1 LRTQLR
7 LPPGFRRTLTPSQ
20 PAFPILK
27 MSLPSRIL
35 IVDDDPIILRV
46 LTNVLTPE
54 GYALATA
61 KNGKEALDKVPVFE
75 PDLIL
80 LDVML
85 PEMDGFAVCRQ
96 LRADDRYGDVPV
108 IFITA
113 LDDQKSRLRGIEAGA
128 DEFLNKPVNPLELK
142 ARARTITQLRNF
154 RRLVGERSRFEKII
168 ELAPEGIVVIDTDAN
183 IRLSNA
189 AMRGML
195 NIADETT
202 IRLHKIFHYVPREF
216 RDQMGRNLE
225 SLLVNDSR
233 PITFELELMR
243 EDGRRFPAE
252 VTASYFPW
260 ETQPAVQLF
269 IRNVEDKKKIE
280 AQFLRVQRMQSIGTL
295 AGGIAHDLNNALTP
309 ILVAAHLAK
318 GQLKGH
324 PAARLI
330 DTIEKS
336 ALRGKNIIKQIL
348 AFARGVE
355 GERRLVQLTYV
366 VKEIEKILHET
377 LPPSIELSAEIGE
390 GPLPIIG
397 DATQLHQVLMNLCV
411 NARDALPH
419 GGTLKII
426 LENDLIDAKQAQQLE
441 APAPGAY
448 VRLTVEDSGT
458 GIAPDVIDMIFEPFF
473 TTKDVGAGTGLGLS
487 SALGIVKSH
496 GGFIDVQSELGKG
509 TRFSVF
515 LPAAQAGMVESEDYE
530 TTFIRRGTGE
540 RVMIMD
546 DDEAIRDM
554 VAESLKHYGYDVV
567 TFRTGDEG
575 LEDFRKDPAATKIL
589 IVDFLMPGTH
599 GKELVLK
606 FREIDPDARI
616 ILMTG
621 YGEMRRVIDVAEQ
634 TKVRHLIKPFTVEA
648 MLESLH
654 RVLS

>member
-1 LRTQLR
+1 MELIAR
-7 LPPGFRRTLTPSQ
+7 LT
-20 PAFPILK
+20 K
-27 MSLPSRIL
+27 MSQPSRIL

-46 LTNVLTPE
+46 LSNVLAPE
-54 GYALATA
+54 GYVLATA
-61 KNGKEALDKVPVFE
+61 ANGKEALNQVPAFE

-96 LRADDRYGDVPV
+96 LRADERYGDVPV

-113 LDDQKSRLRGIEAGA
+113 LDDQKSRLQGIEAGA
-128 DEFLNKPVNPLELK
+128 DEFLNKPVNALELK
-142 ARARTITQLRNF
+142 ARVRTITQLRRF
-154 RRLVGERSRFEKII
+154 RRMVGERSRFEKII
-168 ELAPEGIVVIDTDAN
+168 ELAPEGIVLLDTDAN

-189 AMRGML
+189 AMREML

-202 IRLHKIFHYVPREF
+202 IRLHKIFHYVPREY
-216 RDQMGRNLE
+216 RDQMGHNLE
-225 SLLVNDSR
+225 SLLATGAR
-233 PITFELELMR
+233 PISFELEFLR

-269 IRNVEDKKKIE
+269 VRNVEDKKKIE

-309 ILVAAHLAK
+309 ILVASHLAK
-318 GQLKGH
+318 GQLRDH
-324 PAARLI
+324 PTYRLL

-355 GERRLVQLTYV
+355 GERRLVQLKYV
-366 VKEIEKILHET
+366 VNEIEKILRET
-377 LPPSIELSAEIGE
+377 LPPTIELSAEIGDN
-390 GPLPIIG
+390 PQPIIG

-411 NARDALPH
+411 NARDAMPQ
-419 GGTLKII
+419 GGKL
-426 LENDLIDAKQAQQLE
+426 LIALDGEVVDAARAQKLE

-448 VRLTVEDSGT
+448 ARLSVTDTGT
-458 GIAPDVIDMIFEPFF
+458 GIAPDILDKIFEPFF
-473 TTKDVGAGTGLGLS
+473 TTKDIGAGTGLGLS
-487 SALGIVKSH
+487 SALGIVRSH
-496 GGFIDVQSELGKG
+496 GGFIDVQSQLGQG
-509 TRFSVF
+509 TLFNVF
-515 LPAAQAGMVESEDYE
+515 LPAAQAGVVETPDYE
-530 TTFIRRGTGE
+530 TTFIRRGKGE
-540 RVMIMD
+540 RVFVMD

-554 VAESLKHYGYDVV
+554 VAESLRHYGYGV
-567 TFRTGDEG
+567 TTFPTGDAGVTAFSANPREV
-575 LEDFRKDPAATKIL
+575 AAL
-589 IVDFLMPGTH
+589 IVDFLMPGIH

-606 FREIDPDARI
+606 LREIDPKARI

-621 YGEMRRVIDVAEQ
+621 FGEMRRVIDVAEE

-648 MLESLH
+648 MLEALH
-654 RVLS
+654 RVLV

>member
-1 LRTQLR
+1 
-7 LPPGFRRTLTPSQ
+7 
-20 PAFPILK
+20 
-27 MSLPSRIL
+27 MSRASRIL

-46 LTNVLTPE
+46 LSNVLAPE
-54 GYALATA
+54 GYELATA
-61 KNGKEALDKVPVFE
+61 VNGKEALNKVPSFE

-96 LRADDRYGDVPV
+96 LRADDRFGDVPV

-113 LDDQKSRLRGIEAGA
+113 LDDQKSRLQGIEAGA
-128 DEFLNKPVNPLELK
+128 DEFLNKPVNSLELK
-142 ARARTITQLRNF
+142 ARVRTITQLRKF
-154 RRLVGERSRFEKII
+154 RKMVGERSRFEKII
-168 ELAPEGIVVIDTDAN
+168 ELAPEGIVVLDTDAN

-189 AMRGML
+189 AMREML
-195 NIADETT
+195 NVRDETA
-202 IRLHKIFHYVPREF
+202 IRLHKVFHYVPREY

-225 SLLVNDSR
+225 SLLVAGAR
-233 PITFELELMR
+233 PITFEMEFLR
-243 EDGRRFPAE
+243 EDSRRFPAE

-269 IRNVEDKKKIE
+269 VRNVEDKKKIE

-309 ILVAAHLAK
+309 ILVASHLAK
-318 GQLKGH
+318 GQLKDH
-324 PAARLI
+324 PTARLI

-355 GERRLVQLTYV
+355 GERRLVQLKYV

-377 LPPSIELSAEIGE
+377 IPPAIVLTAEISE
-390 GPLPIIG
+390 SPLPIIG

-411 NARDALPH
+411 NARDAMPQ
-419 GGTLKII
+419 GGTLKIT
-426 LENDLIDAKQAQQLE
+426 LDNELLDAARAQQLE

-448 VRLTVEDSGT
+448 AKLVVEDNGT
-458 GIAPDVIDMIFEPFF
+458 GIAPDIIDKIFEPFF
-473 TTKDVGAGTGLGLS
+473 TTKDIGAGTGLGLS
-487 SALGIVKSH
+487 SSLGIVKSH
-496 GGFIDVQSELGKG
+496 GGFIDVHSAPGQG
-509 TRFSVF
+509 TRFSVY
-515 LPAAQAGMVESEDYE
+515 LPAAQAGVVESNDYE
-530 TTFIRRGTGE
+530 TTFIRRGKGE

-546 DDEAIRDM
+546 DDEAIREM

-567 TFRTGDEG
+567 TFPTGDSGVEV
-575 LEDFRKDPAATKIL
+575 FSKDPAAVKIL
-589 IVDFLMPGTH
+589 IVDFLMPGLH
-599 GKELVLK
+599 GKALVLK
-606 FREIDPDARI
+606 LREIDPKARI

-621 YGEMRRVIDVAEQ
+621 YGEMRRVIDVAEE

-648 MLESLH
+648 MLEALH
-654 RVLS
+654 RVLM

>member
-1 LRTQLR
+1 M
-7 LPPGFRRTLTPSQ
+7 SQ
-20 PAFPILK
+20 
-27 MSLPSRIL
+27 SSRIL

-46 LTNVLTPE
+46 LSNVLAPE
-54 GYALATA
+54 GYELATA
-61 KNGKEALDKVPVFE
+61 TNGKEALNKVPAFE

-113 LDDQKSRLRGIEAGA
+113 LDDQKSRLQGIEAGA
-128 DEFLNKPVNPLELK
+128 DEFLNKPVNSLELK
-142 ARARTITQLRNF
+142 ARVRTITQLRRF

-168 ELAPEGIVVIDTDAN
+168 ELAPEGIMVLDTDAN

-189 AMRGML
+189 AMREML
-195 NIADETT
+195 HVPDETA
-202 IRLHKIFHYVPREF
+202 IRLHKVFHYVPREY

-225 SLLVNDSR
+225 SLLVSGAR
-233 PITFELELMR
+233 PITFEMEFLR
-243 EDGRRFPAE
+243 DDGRRFPSE

-269 IRNVEDKKKIE
+269 VRNVEDKKKIE

-309 ILVAAHLAK
+309 ILVASHLAK
-318 GQLKGH
+318 GQLKDH
-324 PAARLI
+324 PVARLV

-355 GERRLVQLTYV
+355 GERRLVQLKYV

-377 LPPSIELSAEIGE
+377 LPPTIELSSEIGE
-390 GPLPIIG
+390 NPLPIIG

-411 NARDALPH
+411 NARDAMPQ
-419 GGTLKII
+419 GGSLKIT
-426 LENDLIDAKQAQQLE
+426 LDDELIDAARAQQLE

-448 VRLTVEDSGT
+448 ARLTVEDTGS
-458 GIAPDVIDMIFEPFF
+458 GIAADIIDQIFEPFF
-473 TTKDVGAGTGLGLS
+473 TTKDIGAGTGLGLS

-496 GGFIDVQSELGKG
+496 GGFIDVQSSVGQG
-509 TRFSVF
+509 TRFSVY
-515 LPAAQAGMVESEDYE
+515 LPAAQAGVTESDDYE
-530 TTFIRRGTGE
+530 TTFIRRGRGE

-554 VAESLKHYGYDVV
+554 VAESLRHYGYDVV
-567 TFRTGDEG
+567 TFPNGDTGVEEYQKNPG
-575 LEDFRKDPAATKIL
+575 AVQIL
-589 IVDFLMPGTH
+589 IVDFLMPGLH
-599 GKELVLK
+599 GKDLVLK
-606 FREIDPDARI
+606 LREIDPKSRI

-621 YGEMRRVIDVAEQ
+621 YGEMRRVIDVAEE

-654 RVLS
+654 RVLM

>member
-1 LRTQLR
+1 M
-7 LPPGFRRTLTPSQ
+7 SQ
-20 PAFPILK
+20 A
-27 MSLPSRIL
+27 SRIL

-46 LTNVLTPE
+46 LTNVLAPE
-54 GYALATA
+54 GYVLATA
-61 KNGKEALDKVPVFE
+61 TNGKEALNKVPSFE

-113 LDDQKSRLRGIEAGA
+113 LDDQKSRLQGIEAGA
-128 DEFLNKPVNPLELK
+128 DEFLNKPVNSLELK
-142 ARARTITQLRNF
+142 ARVRTITQLRKF
-154 RRLVGERSRFEKII
+154 RRMVGERSRFEKII
-168 ELAPEGIVVIDTDAN
+168 ELAPEGIIVLDTDAN
-183 IRLSNA
+183 VRLSNA
-189 AMRGML
+189 AMREML
-195 NIADETT
+195 NIREETT
-202 IRLHKIFHYVPREF
+202 IRLHKVFHYVPREY

-225 SLLVNDSR
+225 SLLAAGAR
-233 PITFELELMR
+233 PITFEMELLR

-309 ILVAAHLAK
+309 ILVASHLAK

-324 PAARLI
+324 PTARLL

-355 GERRLVQLTYV
+355 GERRLVQLKYV
-366 VKEIEKILHET
+366 VNEIEKILHET
-377 LPPSIELSAEIGE
+377 IPPAIALNAEIGE
-390 GPLPIIG
+390 NPLPIIG

-411 NARDALPH
+411 NARDAMPQ
-419 GGTLKII
+419 GGELKIT
-426 LENDLIDAKQAQQLE
+426 LENELLDAARAQQLE

-448 VRLTVEDSGT
+448 VRMVVTDNGT
-458 GIAPDVIDMIFEPFF
+458 GIAPDIIDKIFEPFF
-473 TTKDVGAGTGLGLS
+473 TTKDIGAGTGLGLS
-487 SALGIVKSH
+487 STLGIVKSH

-509 TRFSVF
+509 TTFSVY
-515 LPAAQAGMVESEDYE
+515 LPAAQAGVVETPDYE
-530 TTFIRRGTGE
+530 TTFIRRGKGE

-554 VAESLKHYGYDVV
+554 VAESLKHYGYDVI
-567 TFRTGDEG
+567 TFPTGDSGVEVYS
-575 LEDFRKDPAATKIL
+575 KDPSAIKIL
-589 IVDFLMPGTH
+589 IVDFLMPGLH
-599 GKELVLK
+599 GKELVMKL
-606 FREIDPDARI
+606 REIDPKARI

-621 YGEMRRVIDVAEQ
+621 YGEMRRVMDVAEE
-634 TKVRHLIKPFTVEA
+634 TKVRSLIKPFTVEA
-648 MLESLH
+648 MLEALH
-654 RVLS
+654 RVLM